1 VLPSVDVLGLVA
13 LETLKVSVPT
23 LFEAARGTVTTQV
36 CNDRLDSWSK
46 HLITH
51 IRMAVEVTGRDNVD
65 ASESYV
71 VMSNHQS
78 HLDIPVLFQAVGV
91 PLRMVAKT
99 ELFKIPV
106 MSRAMRVA
114 GFVEVDRRDRQRA
127 IESLRAVRE
136 QLNQSLSI
144 WIAPEGTR
152 SRTGRLASFKKVG
165 FHMALDLGLRILP
178 VTINGT
184 RNALPADGLH
194 VTRDQRIEVIVGRP
208 IDAPSFGP
216 DRRDELVATVRA
228 AIHENLWPEYQGA
241 DPE

>member
-1 VLPSVDVLGLVA
+1 
-13 LETLKVSVPT
+13 VPT
-23 LFEAARGTVTTQV
+23 LFEAAFGTVTTQV

-46 HLITH
+46 HLIAH
-51 IRMAVEVTGRDNVD
+51 VRMSVDVSGRDNV
-65 ASESYV
+65 APGESYV

-78 HLDIPVLFQAVGV
+78 HLDIPVLFQSVGV

-106 MSRAMRVA
+106 MSHAMRVA

-127 IESLRAVRE
+127 IQSLRAVRE

-152 SRTGRLASFKKVG
+152 SRTGRLGSFKKGG
-165 FHMALDLGLRILP
+165 FHMAVDLGLRILP

-184 RNALPADGLH
+184 RNALPAHGLH
-194 VTRDQRIEVIVGRP
+194 VTRDQRIEVIVGAP
-208 IDAPSFGP
+208 IDAPSFGA
-216 DRRDELVATVRA
+216 DRRADLVASVRA
-228 AIHENLWPEYQGA
+228 AIEKNLWPEYQGGDA
-241 DPE
+241 K